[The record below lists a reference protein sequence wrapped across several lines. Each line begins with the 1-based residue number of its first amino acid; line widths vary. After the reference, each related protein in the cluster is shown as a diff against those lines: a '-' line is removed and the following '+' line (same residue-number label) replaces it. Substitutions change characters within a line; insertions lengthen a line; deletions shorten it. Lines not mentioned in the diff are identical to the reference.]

1 MSFISVEPQSRVFL
15 ESHSNSLLTQFDIQL
30 EIIADRYLAFF
41 RERRRIEVSYIS
53 SLRKLH
59 HEATAVDA
67 SFDPRAE
74 PTTTRAA
81 WDKVRDSLEG
91 EVNTQQ
97 AFVDILDNDVIKPLA
112 TLKETE
118 DQTRKRVEEGLEE
131 SAAKYADHA
140 ENTILRLQQA
150 YLKKHNPR
158 QYPQSTDVL
167 QYSQDVPKK
176 RFGNRVSV
184 FAQFGGLQEDLG
196 GLEPS
201 TSEEVSDD
209 RRRRAVSLLNTLRLK
224 RVENLGDG
232 YDCLEGLVFTS
243 TVQNVLVKYMDSLTT
258 TYTKHGN
265 LAMSI
270 SAEVEKALTGTDTSG
285 LRASFGHA
293 LSFSIPP
300 LTFYCNYRPNAYSNL
315 IFGVPLV
322 NLTTNQDNVPKVIR
336 LCIEEVEKRGL
347 NTKGIYS
354 VGHPHDAEVLE
365 LRRRFESEKSFS
377 FSFTDNIHSV
387 AVLLVRYL
395 WDLPEPLFMLSS
407 QDYRN
412 YRKNRAS
419 YTENDCFVLRS
430 KICELHPVHRASLEA
445 LLRHLLRVSSHS
457 DENAMSVKALAGQF
471 CYTILRG
478 NAVLEG
484 GVHAKKLIMEDL
496 IENAH
501 TLFDERTVPS
511 PHGSF
516 SSPELSRPAEV
527 GSTIQHRPGLIGG
540 GFTSTQS
547 SFSTSHS
554 DTPVKGCITELLGLS
569 SSQTL
574 KEGVETTTQEQVI
587 PGVRGTQAVE
597 TLLDG
602 SPPEAAS
609 PPPTSTTEWWLPH
622 LGLHQYPGAP
632 TIPPSRPESVLSS
645 ASDVSLSAA
654 SSISGAEFPPSP
666 AASLL
671 SGTTDSP
678 PSPSASLLSSMGTFS
693 PTISERF

>member
-15 ESHSNSLLTQFDIQL
+15 ESHSNNLLTQFDIQL

-41 RERRRIEVSYIS
+41 QERRRIEVSYIS

-59 HEATAVDA
+59 REATVVDA
-67 SFDPRAE
+67 PFDPRAE
-74 PTTTRAA
+74 PTTTRTA
-81 WDKVRDSLEG
+81 WDKVRDSLER
-91 EVNTQQ
+91 EANTQQ
-97 AFVDILDNDVIKPLA
+97 ALVDILDND
-112 TLKETE
+112 ETE
-118 DQTRKRVEEGLEE
+118 DRTRKRVEEGLEE

-140 ENTILRLQQA
+140 ENTVLRFQQT
-150 YLKKHNPR
+150 YLKKPNPR
-158 QYPQSTDVL
+158 QYAQSTDVL
-167 QYSQDVPKK
+167 QYSQDVPNK
-176 RFGNRVSV
+176 RFGNRRSVS
-184 FAQFGGLQEDLG
+184 AQFGGQQEDLG

-232 YDCLEGLVFTS
+232 YDCLEGLVFTP
-243 TVQNVLVKYMDSLTT
+243 TVQNVLVKYMDGLTT

-270 SAEVEKALTGTDTSG
+270 GAEVEKALAGTDTSG

-300 LTFYCNYRPNAYSNL
+300 LTLYCNYRPNAYSNL

-322 NLTTNQDNVPKVIR
+322 NLTANQDNVPEVIR

-347 NTKGIYS
+347 NTEGIYS
-354 VGHPHDAEVLE
+354 VGHPHDAE

-395 WDLPEPLFMLSS
+395 WDLPEPLFMLSL
-407 QDYRN
+407 QDYRS
-412 YRKNRAS
+412 YRQNRAR
-419 YTENDCFVLRS
+419 YTENDYSVLRS
-430 KICELHPVHRASLEA
+430 KIRELHPVHKASLGA
-445 LLRHLLRVSSHS
+445 VLRHLFLVASHS
-457 DENAMSVKALAGQF
+457 DKNAMSVKALAGQF

-484 GVHAKKLIMEDL
+484 GKLIMEDL

-501 TLFDERTVPS
+501 TLFDECTVPS
-511 PHGSF
+511 PYSSF

-527 GSTIQHRPGLIGG
+527 GSTTQHRPGLIGG
-540 GFTSTQS
+540 GPTSTQS
-547 SFSTSHS
+547 SFSASYS
-554 DTPVKGCITELLGLS
+554 DTPVKGCITALLGLS

-574 KEGVETTTQEQVI
+574 KEGVETTTREQVI

-609 PPPTSTTEWWLPH
+609 LPPTSTTEWWLPH
-622 LGLHQYPGAP
+622 PGLHQHRGAP

-645 ASDVSLSAA
+645 ASDFSLSAA

-666 AASLL
+666 AASFL

-693 PTISERF
+693 PTISERL

>member
-15 ESHSNSLLTQFDIQL
+15 ESHSNNLLTQFDVQL

-41 RERRRIEVSYIS
+41 QERRRIEVSYIS
-53 SLRKLH
+53 SLRNLH
-59 HEATAVDA
+59 REATVVDA
-67 SFDPRAE
+67 PFDPRAE

-81 WDKVRDSLEG
+81 WEKVRDSLERA
-91 EVNTQQ
+91 NTQQ

-131 SAAKYADHA
+131 SAAKYADHT
-140 ENTILRLQQA
+140 ENTILRLQQT
-150 YLKKHNPR
+150 YLKKPNPR
-158 QYPQSTDVL
+158 QYAQSTDVL
-167 QYSQDVPKK
+167 QYSQDVPNK
-176 RFGNRVSV
+176 RVGNSVSV
-184 FAQFGGLQEDLG
+184 STQFGGRQEDSG

-201 TSEEVSDD
+201 KSEEVSDD
-209 RRRRAVSLLNTLRLK
+209 RRRSAVSLLNTLRLK
-224 RVENLGDG
+224 RVENLADG
-232 YDCLEGLVFTS
+232 YDCLEELVFTP
-243 TVQNVLVKYMDSLTT
+243 TVQNVLVKYVDGLTT
-258 TYTKHGN
+258 AYTKHGN

-270 SAEVEKALTGTDTSG
+270 SAEVEKALARKDASG

-300 LTFYCNYRPNAYSNL
+300 LTLYCNYRPNAYLDL

-322 NLTTNQDNVPKVIR
+322 NLTSNQDYVPNVIR
-336 LCIEEVEKRGL
+336 MCIEEVEKRGL

-354 VGHPHDAEVLE
+354 TGHPHDAEVLE
-365 LRRRFESEKSFS
+365 LRRRFECEKSFS
-377 FSFTDNIHSV
+377 FSLTDNIHSI

-412 YRKNRAS
+412 YIQNRAR

-430 KICELHPVHRASLEA
+430 KIRELHPAHRASLEA

-457 DENAMSVKALAGQF
+457 DKNAMSVKALAGQF

-484 GVHAKKLIMEDL
+484 GVHVKKLIMEDL

-501 TLFDERTVPS
+501 TLFDERTVSS
-511 PHGSF
+511 PYGSF
-516 SSPELSRPAEV
+516 SSSELSLARPAED
-527 GSTIQHRPGLIGG
+527 I
-540 GFTSTQS
+540 
-547 SFSTSHS
+547 
-554 DTPVKGCITELLGLS
+554 PVEVLPGLS

-574 KEGVETTTQEQVI
+574 KEGAETTTQAQVI
-587 PGVRGTQAVE
+587 LGVRGTQAVE
-597 TLLDG
+597 TLNG
-602 SPPEAAS
+602 SPPGAAS
-609 PPPTSTTEWWLPH
+609 LPPTSAAEWWLPH
-622 LGLHQYPGAP
+622 PGLHQYPEAP
-632 TIPPSRPESVLSS
+632 TIPSSRPESVLSS
-645 ASDVSLSAA
+645 NSDFSLCAT

-671 SGTTDSP
+671 SGSTDSP
-678 PSPSASLLSSMGTFS
+678 PSPAASLLSPMGTFS

>member
-15 ESHSNSLLTQFDIQL
+15 ESHSNNLLTQFDIQL
-30 EIIADRYLAFF
+30 ELIADRYLAFF
-41 RERRRIEVSYIS
+41 QERRRIEVSYIS

-59 HEATAVDA
+59 REATVVDA
-67 SFDPRAE
+67 PFDPRAE
-74 PTTTRAA
+74 PTTTRTA
-81 WDKVRDSLEG
+81 WDKVRDSLER
-91 EVNTQQ
+91 EANTQQ
-97 AFVDILDNDVIKPLA
+97 AFVVTLDNDVITPL
-112 TLKETE
+112 EVE

-131 SAAKYADHA
+131 SATKYADHA

-158 QYPQSTDVL
+158 QYAQSTDAL

-176 RFGNRVSV
+176 KFGNTVSV
-184 FAQFGGLQEDLG
+184 SAQFGGRQEDLG
-196 GLEPS
+196 GVEPS

-232 YDCLEGLVFTS
+232 YDCLEGLVFTP
-243 TVQNVLVKYMDSLTT
+243 TVQNVLVKYMDGLTT
-258 TYTKHGN
+258 AYTKHGN

-270 SAEVEKALTGTDTSG
+270 STQVEKTLAGTDTSG

-300 LTFYCNYRPNAYSNL
+300 LTHYCNYRPNAYSNL

-322 NLTTNQDNVPKVIR
+322 NLTANQDNVPKVIR
-336 LCIEEVEKRGL
+336 MCIEEVEKRGL

-395 WDLPEPLFMLSS
+395 WDLPEPLFMLSL

-412 YRKNRAS
+412 YRQNRAS
-419 YTENDCFVLRS
+419 YTESDCFVLRS
-430 KICELHPVHRASLEA
+430 KIRELHPVHRASLEA

-471 CYTILRG
+471 CYTIFRG

-484 GVHAKKLIMEDL
+484 GKLIMEDL

-501 TLFDERTVPS
+501 TLFDECTFPS
-511 PHGSF
+511 PYGSF
-516 SSPELSRPAEV
+516 SSPELSRSAEK
-527 GSTIQHRPGLIGG
+527 HRPGRGS
-540 GFTSTQS
+540 TSTQS
-547 SFSTSHS
+547 LFSTTHS
-554 DTPVKGCITELLGLS
+554 DTPVKGCITAVLGLS

-574 KEGVETTTQEQVI
+574 KEGVETTTQEHVI
-587 PGVRGTQAVE
+587 PGVRGTQGVE

-609 PPPTSTTEWWLPH
+609 LPPTSATEWWLPH
-622 LGLHQYPGAP
+622 PGLHQHPEAP
-632 TIPPSRPESVLSS
+632 MIPPSRPESVLSS
-645 ASDVSLSAA
+645 ASDFSLCAV

-671 SGTTDSP
+671 SGTIDSP